1 MIIQPTDKWHSRT
14 VATPR
19 GLVKR
24 PPGAPSFEVDD
35 AKGQWLIDNKFA
47 IAAAPSI
54 APERAHP
61 PVNPASN
68 TEILSEAQPIKTTSE
83 KYADLTASGQT
94 SAAQTDSPPKLE
106 PWREL
111 LLEFF
116 NTQQP
121 GAIAEAI
128 KGIGPKTDEDLIT
141 ARPLSWEKVEE
152 ILSDRQMEAARK
164 WATSS

>member
-1 MIIQPTDKWHSRT
+1 MLIQPTDKWHSRT
-14 VATPR
+14 VATPE

-24 PPGAPSFEVDD
+24 PPGASSFEVDD
-35 AKGQWLIDNKFA
+35 APGQWLIDNKFA

-68 TEILSEAQPIKTTSE
+68 TEILSEAQPVITTSE
-83 KYADLTASGQT
+83 KYSADPASGQT
-94 SAAQTDSPPKLE
+94 SATTDNAPQLE
-106 PWREL
+106 PWQKL
-111 LLEFF
+111 TLEFF

-128 KGIGPKTDEDLIT
+128 KGIGPKTDEDLIA

-164 WATSS
+164 WAESH